1 MFLPERKKKKVSEVM
16 DALAQWGESF
26 HNEHMNQIVMPHA
39 LNILPT
45 YLSIKIGGRGV
56 TFFFA
61 VYLSFTWQSLLV

>member
-1 MFLPERKKKKVSEVM
+1 M

-61 VYLSFTWQSLLV
+61 VYLSFT